1 MRKLLSKEEVKKIVE
16 GKPEAVEA
24 EEVVAGLLQKGYSLD
39 GFELVVVKSKGQDG
53 KQGLPG
59 QRGAEGARGPQGLPG
74 VKGDTGSQGPA
85 GRDGRD
91 GRDGTDGKDG
101 RDGLDGSPDTGEE
114 IIAKINASEEMIDAS
129 RIANLPQPVQ
139 QIIQSGG
146 GGFIETPIVAGS
158 NITVTK
164 NAFGNWVISSTAS
177 GGVGTPTSP
186 TAGTVDGSTVDF
198 TFTTKPTLIV
208 SDGATYRE
216 NFGWTWSGSTATL
229 SVPPVYD
236 LFAL

>member
-1 MRKLLSKEEVKKIVE
+1 MRKLLSKEEVKEIIRN
-16 GKPEAVEA
+16 KPSDVKVSEL
-24 EEVVAGLLQKGYSLD
+24 VASLMEKEYSLD
-39 GFELVVVKSKGQDG
+39 GFEVVVVDNKTIIKEGPSGKDG
-53 KQGLPG
+53 KNGITP
-59 QRGAEGARGPQGLPG
+59 RKG
-74 VKGDTGSQGPA
+74 VDYFDGKD

-91 GRDGTDGKDG
+91 GRDGPKGDKGEPGDIKDLSPQEI
-101 RDGLDGSPDTGEE
+101 RDLLELLSDEDRLD
-114 IIAKINASEEMIDAS
+114 AKYIK
-129 RIANLPQPVQ
+129 NLPQPITQVIQ
-139 QIIQSGG
+139 QGG
-146 GGFIETPIVAGS
+146 HVGAYETPIVAGS

-164 NAFGNWVISSTAS
+164 NAFGNWVIASTAQ

-186 TAGTVDGSTVDF
+186 SSGTVDGSTVAFD
-198 TFTTKPTLIV
+198 FTTKPTLIV

>member
-1 MRKLLSKEEVKKIVE
+1 MRKLLSKEEVKEIIKN
-16 GKPEAVEA
+16 KPA
-24 EEVVAGLLQKGYSLD
+24 EVSVSELVAGLMQKEYSLD
-39 GFELVVVKSKGQDG
+39 GFEVVVVDNKTIIKEGPAGREG
-53 KQGLPG
+53 KM
-59 QRGAEGARGPQGLPG
+59 GPQGPA
-74 VKGDTGSQGPA
+74 GSVGPAGPA

-91 GRDGTDGKDG
+91 GREGPKGDPGDIKELSPQEI
-101 RDGLDGSPDTGEE
+101 RDLLELLSGDDRLD
-114 IIAKINASEEMIDAS
+114 AKYIK
-129 RIANLPQPVQ
+129 NLPQPVT
-139 QIIQSGG
+139 QIIQQGG
-146 GGFIETPIVAGS
+146 HVGGFETPIVAGS

-164 NAFGNWVISSTAS
+164 NAFGNWVIASTAA

-186 TAGTVDGSTVDF
+186 SSGTVDGSTVAFDF
-198 TFTTKPTLIV
+198 ATKPTLIV